1 MTGLRVDR
9 IGVAGAGTM
18 GTGIAQVAALGGYAT
33 YLHDPDP
40 DALAAGELRLRG
52 DLLKGADRGRWTNA
66 EAEAASA
73 RLRTA
78 ARLDRLAACDL
89 VIEAAPE
96 SLGLKRDLFAQL
108 ESICA
113 PEAILATNTSSLS
126 VTEIAATGGRPERI
140 CGMHFFN
147 PPALMELVEIVAGER
162 TSAEALGT
170 ATEVA
175 ERMARTPI
183 RAADGIGF
191 LANRCARPFTL
202 EALRLVGERIAPP
215 DQVDRIVR
223 IGGGYRMGPFELMD
237 LVGVDV
243 NLEVARSFF
252 SQSEGEPRWQPH
264 PLQERLV
271 VEGRLGR
278 KAGRGWY
285 EYGDGPHRPEDPS
298 PPEPTPAARLD
309 PALEASVH
317 WVALPDLAQAR
328 AVEIAPAPTAHPDVL
343 SAAGRHFASLGKH
356 IECVLGDA
364 PGLVLGRIVS
374 QLVNEACFAVGEG
387 VGTAED
393 VDTALRLGFNHPRG
407 PFEWGRA
414 IGPQAVLA
422 TLDALRSELGHDRY
436 RAAPLLRSWASVGG
450 ATPPA

>member
-1 MTGLRVDR
+1 VTGPTVERV
-9 IGVAGAGTM
+9 GVAGAGTM
-18 GTGIAQVAALGGYAT
+18 GAGIAQIAALGGYAT

-40 DALAAGELRLRG
+40 EALDAGEQRLRG

-73 RLRTA
+73 RLRAT
-78 ARLDRLAACDL
+78 ARLDGLAVCDV

-96 SLGLKRDLFAQL
+96 SLDLKRALFREL
-108 ESICA
+108 ESLCA
-113 PEAILATNTSSLS
+113 PSAVLATNTSSLS
-126 VTEIAATGGRPERI
+126 VSEIAAAAGRPERI

-147 PPALMELVEIVAGER
+147 PPALMKLVEIVAGAQ
-162 TSAEALGT
+162 TSAETLAT
-170 ATEVA
+170 ATQVA
-175 ERMARTPI
+175 GRLGRTPI
-183 RAADGIGF
+183 RASDGIGF

-202 EALRLVGERIAPP
+202 EALRLVGERIAPL

-243 NLEVARSFF
+243 NLRVARSFF
-252 SQSEGEPRWQPH
+252 DQSHGEPRWEPH

-285 EYGDGPHRPEDPS
+285 EYGDKPHRPEDPE
-298 PPEPTPAARLD
+298 PPQADDRAGPD
-309 PALEASVH
+309 PELEDSVH
-317 WVALPDLAQAR
+317 WVAVPDLARAR
-328 AVEIAPAPTAHPDVL
+328 AVEIAPAPPVSPGLL

-356 IECVLGDA
+356 VECVLGDA

-387 VGTAED
+387 IGTAED

-407 PFEWGRA
+407 PFEWARA
-414 IGPQAVLA
+414 IGPGGVLA
-422 TLDALRSELGHDRY
+422 ILDALRRELRHDRY
-436 RAAPLLRSWASVGG
+436 RAAPLLRDWAAVGG
-450 ATPPA
+450 LSPAA

>member
-1 MTGLRVDR
+1 
-9 IGVAGAGTM
+9 
-18 GTGIAQVAALGGYAT
+18 
-33 YLHDPDP
+33 
-40 DALAAGELRLRG
+40 
-52 DLLKGADRGRWTNA
+52 
-66 EAEAASA
+66 
-73 RLRTA
+73 
-78 ARLDRLAACDL
+78 
-89 VIEAAPE
+89 
-96 SLGLKRDLFAQL
+96 
-108 ESICA
+108 
-113 PEAILATNTSSLS
+113 
-126 VTEIAATGGRPERI
+126 
-140 CGMHFFN
+140 
-147 PPALMELVEIVAGER
+147 
-162 TSAEALGT
+162 
-170 ATEVA
+170 
-175 ERMARTPI
+175 
-183 RAADGIGF
+183 
-191 LANRCARPFTL
+191 
-202 EALRLVGERIAPP
+202 
-215 DQVDRIVR
+215 
-223 IGGGYRMGPFELMD
+223 
-237 LVGVDV
+237 V

-252 SQSEGEPRWQPH
+252 SQSGGEPRWQPH

-278 KAGRGWY
+278 KSGRGWY
-285 EYGDGPHRPEDPS
+285 DYRDGPHRSEDPS
-298 PPEPTPAARLD
+298 PPEPSPAARLD

-328 AVEIAPAPTAHPDVL
+328 AVEIAPAPTAHADVL

-356 IECVLGDA
+356 VECVLGDA

-393 VDTALRLGFNHPRG
+393 VDTALRLGFNHRRG